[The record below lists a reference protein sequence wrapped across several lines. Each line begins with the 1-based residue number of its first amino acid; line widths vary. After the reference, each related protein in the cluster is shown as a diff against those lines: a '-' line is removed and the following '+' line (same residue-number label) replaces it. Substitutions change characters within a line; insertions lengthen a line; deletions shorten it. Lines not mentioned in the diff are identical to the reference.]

1 MDVVCFTRV
10 FLFFLFKQKTAYELR
25 ISDWSSDVCSSDLP
39 NQAQPTRN
47 RGFRLPIT
55 ARVSPLKFDGVGGV
69 RAGRWCVYGSLLVSR
84 LTKPVDTG
92 RRAPSRLSAVV
103 AWGPRKDAAIVEAIG
118 GGPAR
123 NGLGWALTG
132 GADADVMLSAVTGGG
147 GAEGGGVGGGG
158 V

>member
-39 NQAQPTRN
+39 NHAQPTRN
-47 RGFRLPIT
+47 RGFRMPIT

-84 LTKPVDTG
+84 LTKPGETG
-92 RRAPSRLSAVV
+92 RRAPSGLSAGVERGPGKKAALV
-103 AWGPRKDAAIVEAIG
+103 AAIG
-118 GGPAR
+118 GGPA
-123 NGLGWALTG
+123 GEGAGWGQG
-132 GADADVMLSAVTGGG
+132 GDGKRT
-147 GAEGGGVGGGG
+147 
-158 V
+158 